1 MALNSNNTSSPL
13 PPIYKFD
20 FGDYAALGSVFQKF
34 LQNINLF
41 TLNTYNLLNGGIGFA
56 NMQRII
62 YSFTI
67 TAGTTTSF
75 SFVNPLP
82 IAPSGVFLS
91 RIVLSNAVATPIPGT
106 CSVANWYYDGKFINL
121 LNITG
126 LVSGSNYTI
135 SVEVC

>member
-1 MALNSNNTSSPL
+1 MSLNANQTSSPL

-20 FGDYAALGSVFQKF
+20 FGDYTSLGTTFQKF

-41 TLNTYNLLNGGIGFA
+41 TLNTFNLLNGGIGFV

-62 YSFTI
+62 YSFTL
-67 TAGTTTSF
+67 TASTITSF

-82 IAPSGVFLS
+82 IAPSGVTLS
-91 RIVLSNAVATPIPGT
+91 RIVLSNDVAVAIPGT
-106 CSVANWYYDGKFINL
+106 CSVANWYYDGKNVNI

-126 LVSGSNYTI
+126 LVSGTQYTI